1 MTATQ
6 GLAPRLYVVKGS
18 QDSNIEAP
26 TDGATRSSI
35 TIEIDEL
42 GRLGRF
48 DVRIRKEDCLQLI
61 QGLAMAHLRALD
73 MLMQH

>member
-1 MTATQ
+1 MRATQ
-6 GLAPRLYVVKGS
+6 GLAPKLYVVKSS
-18 QDSNIEAP
+18 QDDITEVP

-73 MLMQH
+73 MLIQH